1 MGSENIK
8 CMKNMILYGKYLNQI
23 DHRRFPLAIITNGLL
38 SFSEIVF
45 SVIIVKY
52 IIAAYSNGVFL
63 IRDFTLIMCI
73 ALIFQVAVWAVES
86 YYVEYYSKIS
96 DSTIRGYINEEL
108 FIKIRNIPFRQ
119 IERSEY
125 YKKYYFVI
133 NDIEKRV
140 SEFIQLVESI
150 VGTGV
155 TIVTLSMVLVTAEPL
170 LIIAFLFPVAMD
182 FVLSPGINKRK
193 FEYDQR
199 RKEEERKCEYTQRV
213 MYLKEYAKDM
223 RLTSVSKTVLKQYEE
238 YLMRVKNLIQDLSPG
253 IIRRMAAVS
262 MSYQVIA
269 FFIVVFGVCFQVYHG
284 EMEMGNGVVIISL
297 YNQMVYSMRNI
308 VNLYAECNRQGMYIR
323 SFFEFRD
330 IAAKDTDVK
339 ENNQVRLEKIDQ
351 IVFEQVSFAY
361 QNQGNTLSNIS
372 FKVSRGE
379 KVAILGENGA
389 GKSTLVKILLGLYQ
403 PTQGKIY
410 INDIDF
416 SRIDQTTYNGLI
428 GKIMQDFRL
437 FGMSIQKNVMTKD
450 SYDDAD
456 IERMEKSFQLSGF
469 DEKYTKLGR
478 NMDLIL
484 TKEFDEKG
492 ILLSGG
498 EAQKLAV
505 SRALSNYCD
514 ILILDEPTSALDPI
528 AEIKFYET
536 IEKNFNDKIIFYVSH
551 NYSVGKIADKILY
564 LEGGKIVEEGTHSDL
579 MKIDGKYAHMYRMQ
593 ANNFFGKVGEGNY
606 D

>member
-1 MGSENIK
+1 
-8 CMKNMILYGKYLNQI
+8 MK
-23 DHRRFPLAIITNGLL
+23 
-38 SFSEIVF
+38 
-45 SVIIVKY
+45 
-52 IIAAYSNGVFL
+52 
-63 IRDFTLIMCI
+63 
-73 ALIFQVAVWAVES
+73 
-86 YYVEYYSKIS
+86 
-96 DSTIRGYINEEL
+96 
-108 FIKIRNIPFRQ
+108 
-119 IERSEY
+119 
-125 YKKYYFVI
+125 
-133 NDIEKRV
+133 
-140 SEFIQLVESI
+140 
-150 VGTGV
+150 
-155 TIVTLSMVLVTAEPL
+155 
-170 LIIAFLFPVAMD
+170 
-182 FVLSPGINKRK
+182 
-193 FEYDQR
+193 
-199 RKEEERKCEYTQRV
+199 
-213 MYLKEYAKDM
+213 
-223 RLTSVSKTVLKQYEE
+223 
-238 YLMRVKNLIQDLSPG
+238 
-253 IIRRMAAVS
+253 
-262 MSYQVIA
+262 
-269 FFIVVFGVCFQVYHG
+269 
-284 EMEMGNGVVIISL
+284 
-297 YNQMVYSMRNI
+297 NI

-361 QNQGNTLSNIS
+361 QDQGNTLSNIS

-505 SRALSNYCD
+505 SRALSNHCD

-536 IEKNFNDKIIFYVSH
+536 IERNFTDKIIFYVSH

-564 LEGGKIVEEGTHSDL
+564 LEGGQIVEEGTHSDL

-593 ANNFFGKVGEGNY
+593 ANNFFGKIGESNY